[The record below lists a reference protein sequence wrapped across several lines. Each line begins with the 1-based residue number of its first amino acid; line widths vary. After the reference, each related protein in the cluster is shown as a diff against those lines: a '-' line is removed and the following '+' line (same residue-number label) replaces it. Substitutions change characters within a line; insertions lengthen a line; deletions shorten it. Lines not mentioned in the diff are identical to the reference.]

1 MSNQMF
7 ARDHVNCLSL
17 TARAIIRGSLLT
29 TCNNL
34 EDLLPRIVD
43 LTTAAVVGTII
54 GSLSNHH
61 EDGANNVT
69 KFPNFIMKTSGAIF
83 IFVQREMTCSA
94 VMRTTRAY
102 DDKFSMFSCYLQSIL
117 TLNN

>member
-43 LTTAAVVGTII
+43 LTTAAFVGTII
-54 GSLSNHH
+54 GSLSNHD
-61 EDGANNVT
+61 EDGAKNVT
-69 KFPNFIMKTSGAIF
+69 K
-83 IFVQREMTCSA
+83 
-94 VMRTTRAY
+94 
-102 DDKFSMFSCYLQSIL
+102 LQISQ
-117 TLNN
+117 

>member
-1 MSNQMF
+1 MF

-43 LTTAAVVGTII
+43 LTTAAVTVVGTII
-54 GSLSNHH
+54 GSLSNHD
-61 EDGANNVT
+61 EDGAKNVT
-69 KFPNFIMKTSGAIF
+69 K
-83 IFVQREMTCSA
+83 
-94 VMRTTRAY
+94 
-102 DDKFSMFSCYLQSIL
+102 LQISQ
-117 TLNN
+117 